1 MRTALFPGSFD
12 PFTAGHEAIVRR
24 ALALFDKIYIAVGV
38 NTDKKYMFSI
48 EERLKIIRD
57 FFPDDKRIET
67 VSYSGMTVDLCHQL
81 NTRFIIRGI
90 RNAADLDYE
99 QTIAAVNQT
108 LDPQIE
114 TILLLADN
122 QHRDISS
129 TLIREQLSHQSKK
142 VSVHRKPTF

>member
-48 EERLKIIRD
+48 EERLKIIRN

-129 TLIREQLSHQSKK
+129 TLIREQLSHQSN
-142 VSVHRKPTF
+142 

>member
-12 PFTAGHEAIVRR
+12 PFTAGHEAIVHR
-24 ALALFDKIYIAVGV
+24 ALALFDTIYIAVGV

-48 EERLKIIRD
+48 EERLKIIRN
-57 FFPDDKRIET
+57 FFPDDKRIEP

-129 TLIREQLSHQSKK
+129 TLIREQLSHQSN
-142 VSVHRKPTF
+142 

>member
-24 ALALFDKIYIAVGV
+24 ALALFDTIYIAVGV

-48 EERLKIIRD
+48 EERLKIIRN
-57 FFPDDKRIET
+57 FFTDDKRIEP
-67 VSYSGMTVDLCHQL
+67 VSYRGMTVDHCHQL

-129 TLIREQLSHQSKK
+129 TLIREQLSHQSN
-142 VSVHRKPTF
+142 

>member
-24 ALALFDKIYIAVGV
+24 ALALFDTIYIAVGV

-48 EERLKIIRD
+48 EERLKIIRN

-108 LDPQIE
+108 LDPKIE
-114 TILLLADN
+114 TILLLADS

-129 TLIREQLSHQSKK
+129 TLIREQLSHQSK
-142 VSVHRKPTF
+142 

>member
-1 MRTALFPGSFD
+1 M
-12 PFTAGHEAIVRR
+12 RR
-24 ALALFDKIYIAVGV
+24 ALALFDTIYIAVGV

-48 EERLKIIRD
+48 EERLKIIRN
-57 FFPDDKRIET
+57 FFPDDKRIEP

-129 TLIREQLSHQSKK
+129 TLIREQLSHQSN
-142 VSVHRKPTF
+142 

>member
-24 ALALFDKIYIAVGV
+24 ALALFGSIYIADGV

-48 EERLKIIRD
+48 EERLKIIRN

-129 TLIREQLSHQSKK
+129 TLIREQLSHQSN
-142 VSVHRKPTF
+142 

>member
-1 MRTALFPGSFD
+1 MATALFPGSFD

-24 ALALFDKIYIAVGV
+24 ALALFDTIYIAVGV

-57 FFPDDKRIET
+57 FFPDDKRIEP

-81 NTRFIIRGI
+81 NSRFIIRGI

-129 TLIREQLSHQSKK
+129 TLIREQLSHQSN
-142 VSVHRKPTF
+142 

>member
-12 PFTAGHEAIVRR
+12 PFTTGHEAIVRR

-57 FFPDDKRIET
+57 FFPDDKRIEP

-108 LDPQIE
+108 IDPQIE
-114 TILLLADN
+114 TILLLADS

-129 TLIREQLSHQSKK
+129 TLIREQLSHQSN
-142 VSVHRKPTF
+142 

>member
-24 ALALFDKIYIAVGV
+24 ALALFDSIYIAVGV
-38 NTDKKYMFSI
+38 NTDKKYMFSV

-57 FFPDDKRIET
+57 FFPNDKRIET

-99 QTIAAVNQT
+99 QTIAAVNQS
-108 LDPQIE
+108 LDPLIE
-114 TILLLADN
+114 TILFLADS

-129 TLIREQLSHQSKK
+129 TLLREQLSHQSK
-142 VSVHRKPTF
+142 

>member
-24 ALALFDKIYIAVGV
+24 ALALFDTIYIAVGV

-48 EERLKIIRD
+48 EERLKIIRN

-129 TLIREQLSHQSKK
+129 TLIREQLSHQSK
-142 VSVHRKPTF
+142 

>member
-48 EERLKIIRD
+48 EERLKIIRN
-57 FFPDDKRIET
+57 FFPDDKRIEP

-114 TILLLADN
+114 TILLLADS

-129 TLIREQLSHQSKK
+129 TLIREQLSHQSN
-142 VSVHRKPTF
+142 

>member
-12 PFTAGHEAIVRR
+12 PFTTGHEAIVRR
-24 ALALFDKIYIAVGV
+24 ALALFDTIYIAVGV

-48 EERLKIIRD
+48 EERLKIIRN

-129 TLIREQLSHQSKK
+129 TLIREQLSHQSK
-142 VSVHRKPTF
+142 

>member
-24 ALALFDKIYIAVGV
+24 ALALFDTIYIAVGV

-48 EERLKIIRD
+48 EERLKIIRN

-99 QTIAAVNQT
+99 QTIAAVTQT

-129 TLIREQLSHQSKK
+129 TLIREQLSHQSN
-142 VSVHRKPTF
+142 

>member
-57 FFPDDKRIET
+57 FFPDDKRIEP

-129 TLIREQLSHQSKK
+129 TLIREQLSHQSN
-142 VSVHRKPTF
+142 

>member
-24 ALALFDKIYIAVGV
+24 ALALFDTIYIAVGV

-48 EERLKIIRD
+48 EERLKIIRN
-57 FFPDDKRIET
+57 FFPDDKRIEP

-108 LDPQIE
+108 LDPKIE

-129 TLIREQLSHQSKK
+129 TLIREQLSHQSN
-142 VSVHRKPTF
+142 

>member
-38 NTDKKYMFSI
+38 NIDKKYMFSI

-57 FFPDDKRIET
+57 FFPDDKRIEP

-108 LDPQIE
+108 LDPKIE

-129 TLIREQLSHQSKK
+129 TLIREQLSHQSN
-142 VSVHRKPTF
+142 

>member
-24 ALALFDKIYIAVGV
+24 ALALFDTIYIAVGV

-48 EERLKIIRD
+48 EERLKIIRN
-57 FFPDDKRIET
+57 FFPDDKRIEP

-129 TLIREQLSHQSKK
+129 TLIREQMAHQQ
-142 VSVHRKPTF
+142 TT

>member
-24 ALALFDKIYIAVGV
+24 ALALFDTIYIAVGV

-57 FFPDDKRIET
+57 FFPDDKRIEP

-108 LDPQIE
+108 LDPKIE
-114 TILLLADN
+114 TIFLLADS

-129 TLIREQLSHQSKK
+129 TLIREQLSHQSK
-142 VSVHRKPTF
+142 

>member
-24 ALALFDKIYIAVGV
+24 ALALFDTIYIAVGV

-48 EERLKIIRD
+48 EERLKIIRN

-108 LDPQIE
+108 LDPKIE

-129 TLIREQLSHQSKK
+129 TLIREQLSHQSN
-142 VSVHRKPTF
+142 

>member
-24 ALALFDKIYIAVGV
+24 ALALFDTIYIAVGV

-48 EERLKIIRD
+48 EERLKIIRN
-57 FFPDDKRIET
+57 FFPDDKRIEP

-114 TILLLADN
+114 TILLLADS

-129 TLIREQLSHQSKK
+129 TLIREQLSHQSN
-142 VSVHRKPTF
+142 

>member
-48 EERLKIIRD
+48 EERLKIIRN

-108 LDPQIE
+108 LDPKIE

-129 TLIREQLSHQSKK
+129 TLIREQLSHQSN
-142 VSVHRKPTF
+142 

>member
-24 ALALFDKIYIAVGV
+24 ALALFDTIYIAVGV

-48 EERLKIIRD
+48 EERLKIIRN
-57 FFPDDKRIET
+57 FFPDDKRIEP

-81 NTRFIIRGI
+81 NSRFIIRGI

-129 TLIREQLSHQSKK
+129 TLIREQLSHQSN
-142 VSVHRKPTF
+142 

>member
-24 ALALFDKIYIAVGV
+24 ALALFDTIYIAVGV

-48 EERLKIIRD
+48 EERLKIIRN
-57 FFPDDKRIET
+57 FFPDDKRIEP

-108 LDPQIE
+108 LDPKIE

-129 TLIREQLSHQSKK
+129 TLIREQLSHQSK
-142 VSVHRKPTF
+142 

>member
-57 FFPDDKRIET
+57 FFPDDKRIEP

-114 TILLLADN
+114 TILLLADS

-129 TLIREQLSHQSKK
+129 TLIREQLSHQSN
-142 VSVHRKPTF
+142 

>member
-24 ALALFDKIYIAVGV
+24 ALALFDTIYIAVGV

-57 FFPDDKRIET
+57 FFPDDKRIEP

-114 TILLLADN
+114 TILLLADS

-129 TLIREQLSHQSKK
+129 TLIREQLSHQSN
-142 VSVHRKPTF
+142 

>member
-48 EERLKIIRD
+48 EERLKIIRN
-57 FFPDDKRIET
+57 FFPDDKRIEP

-129 TLIREQLSHQSKK
+129 TLIREQLSHQSN
-142 VSVHRKPTF
+142 

>member
-24 ALALFDKIYIAVGV
+24 ALALFDTIYIAVGV

-48 EERLKIIRD
+48 EERLKIIRN

-129 TLIREQLSHQSKK
+129 TLIREQLSHQSN
-142 VSVHRKPTF
+142 

>member
-24 ALALFDKIYIAVGV
+24 ALALFDTIYIAVGV

-48 EERLKIIRD
+48 EERLKIIRN
-57 FFPDDKRIET
+57 FFPDDKRIEP

-81 NTRFIIRGI
+81 NIRFIIRGI

-108 LDPQIE
+108 LDPKIE

-129 TLIREQLSHQSKK
+129 TLIREQLSHQSK
-142 VSVHRKPTF
+142 

>member
-24 ALALFDKIYIAVGV
+24 ALALFDTIYIAVGV

-57 FFPDDKRIET
+57 FFPDDKRIEP

-129 TLIREQLSHQSKK
+129 TLIREQLSHQSN
-142 VSVHRKPTF
+142 